1 MYVKICICAY
11 IRVFVFPSL
20 GSSEILLINFI
31 YNYLDNCEMFYVLY
45 LGTLFNILTY
55 VCFVFINYEHTHTH
69 TITQSLSHSNTRA
82 CLVCIKGHTGK
93 TATHKLDTKP
103 TPICIKLSVSFSV
116 VNPNTHT
123 HTQRLTSSLQN
134 LAFLL

>member
-1 MYVKICICAY
+1 MYVKICICVY

-31 YNYLDNCEMFYVLY
+31 YYYLDNCEMFYVLY

-69 TITQSLSHSNTRA
+69 LHYLSHSNTRA

-123 HTQRLTSSLQN
+123 KTHKLPAKFSVSLVVIP
-134 LAFLL
+134 

>member
-1 MYVKICICAY
+1 MYVKICICVY

-31 YNYLDNCEMFYVLY
+31 YYYLDNCEMFYVLY

-55 VCFVFINYEHTHTH
+55 VCFVFINYEHTHTL
-69 TITQSLSHSNTRA
+69 TQYLSHSKTRA

-116 VNPNTHT
+116 VNPT
-123 HTQRLTSSLQN
+123 HTQTHKLPAKFSVSLVVIP
-134 LAFLL
+134 